1 MSAKATTKTA
11 PKNKSVTI
19 KDVNGALSSFIS
31 EMISEQFSI
40 TSMKKEGINWAA
52 MADVFEESDFIQ
64 TIGKKTGAKD
74 KNLYSFLLSDELEV
88 IAYEKTNT

>member
-1 MSAKATTKTA
+1 MSTKTA
-11 PKNKSVTI
+11 TKKKPVTI
-19 KDVNGALSSFIS
+19 KDVNKSLSSFITDLLS
-31 EMISEQFSI
+31 DQFTI
-40 TSMKKEGINWAA
+40 ISMKKEGPNWSA
-52 MADVFEESDFIQ
+52 MAEVFEESDFIQ